1 MNYLKRKEILIGL
14 LVALALVL
22 LFFGINFLKGVN
34 IFKPGNYY
42 YSVYNNVEGLS
53 TSAPVTLNG
62 FKVGQV
68 REINYQYENPG
79 HIVVQMSLDKNLR
92 LPQGT
97 TATVSSDILGT
108 ASVVLSLG
116 DGPLCEVG
124 DTIAGSVNPGML
136 GGITNDIMPAIGAI
150 LPKVDTLMTSIN
162 TLVSD
167 PALQT
172 SVRRMDDI
180 TAELNATV
188 RSLHMIIAELRPVA
202 ANVRSI
208 TEHVDTITGDLTVT
222 TGALREAPVDSLID
236 NLAATAQHLE
246 ELTAALNNPDSSVGR
261 LTRDPELY
269 NNINSTVTSLDSLFI
284 DIRRNP
290 KRYINIKLL

>member
-1 MNYLKRKEILIGL
+1 MNTLKRKEILIGV

-42 YSVYNNVEGLS
+42 YSVYDNVAGLS

-68 REINYQYENPG
+68 REITYQYDNPG
-79 HIVVQMSLDKNLR
+79 HIVVELSLDKNLR
-92 LPQGT
+92 IPAGS
-97 TATVSSDILGT
+97 TAEVSSDILGT
-108 ASVVLSLG
+108 ASVVLTLG
-116 DGPLCEVG
+116 GGPVCEVG
-124 DTIAGSVNPGML
+124 DTIAGRVDPGML

-167 PALQT
+167 PALAT

-188 RSLHMIIAELRPVA
+188 RSLHMIIAELRPVT
-202 ANVRSI
+202 ANVRNI
-208 TEHVDTITGDLTVT
+208 TGHVDTITGDLAVT
-222 TGALREAPVDSLID
+222 TAALREAPVDSLLN
-236 NLAATAQHLE
+236 NLAATADHLE

-269 NNINSTVTSLDSLFI
+269 NNINSTVVSLDSLFI

>member
-1 MNYLKRKEILIGL
+1 MNNLKRKEILIGV
-14 LVALALVL
+14 LVALALAL
-22 LFFGINFLKGVN
+22 LYFGINFLKGVN

-42 YSVYNNVEGLS
+42 YAVYHNVEGLAI
-53 TSAPVTLNG
+53 SAPVTLNG
-62 FKVGQV
+62 YKVGQV
-68 REINYQYENPG
+68 REIDYQFDRPG
-79 HIVVQMSLDKNLR
+79 NIVVEMSLDKNLR
-92 LPQGT
+92 IPAGT
-97 TATVSSDILGT
+97 TAKVSSDILGT
-108 ASVVLSLG
+108 ASVVLQLG
-116 DGPLCEVG
+116 DGAFCEVG
-124 DTIAGSVNPGML
+124 DTIAGSVDAGML
-136 GGITNDIMPAIGAI
+136 GGITNDILPAVGAI
-150 LPKVDTLMTSIN
+150 LPKVDTLLTSIN

-167 PALQT
+167 PALAT

-188 RSLHMIIAELRPVA
+188 RSLHLIIAELRPVT

-208 TEHVDTITGDLTVT
+208 TGHVDTITGDLAVT
-222 TGALREAPVDSLID
+222 TGVLREAPVDSLLD

-261 LTRDPELY
+261 LTSDPELY
-269 NNINSTVTSLDSLFI
+269 NNINLTVASLDSLFI